1 MVLNL
6 SVKDIELSH
15 NSTVYDNNI
24 EISEK
29 DIVSNLKLMRFLD
42 AKKIYFI
49 DKLKLNSLQLHFQNE
64 IGTLFLEAAGF
75 TINYN
80 NKIYLN

>member
-49 DKLKLNSLQLHFQNE
+49 DKLKLNSLQLHFQ
-64 IGTLFLEAAGF
+64 
-75 TINYN
+75 
-80 NKIYLN
+80 KIK